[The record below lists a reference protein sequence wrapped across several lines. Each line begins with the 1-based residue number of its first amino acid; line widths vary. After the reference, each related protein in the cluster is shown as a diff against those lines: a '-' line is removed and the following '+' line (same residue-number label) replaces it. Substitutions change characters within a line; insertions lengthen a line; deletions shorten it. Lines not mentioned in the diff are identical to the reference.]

1 MAVNAEHPT
10 VPVCPLRGVLLTVVV
25 QVNVAMKALAGVSL
39 RKKGGSARPVRVRAI
54 VKVDYA
60 SMWRSKVKIIPS
72 VQRYAAPSL
81 IAPWVSVADTPMG
94 FGCAYPVASTR
105 LDIVS
110 MQPPVNP
117 VDPARE
123 HVRADSVI
131 WGRTNA
137 LGCAVQLTIAVGLIA
152 SSGKWANQPRQF
164 ATVRFH

>member
-1 MAVNAEHPT
+1 M
-10 VPVCPLRGVLLTVVV
+10 R
-25 QVNVAMKALAGVSL
+25 AG
-39 RKKGGSARPVRVRAI
+39 RVRAI

-60 SMWRSKVKIIPS
+60 SMAVEGQNHTVCAEVCCSEFDCP
-72 VQRYAAPSL
+72 L
-81 IAPWVSVADTPMG
+81 G
-94 FGCAYPVASTR
+94 FGCRYTNGVRVCLPVVSTR

-110 MQPPVNP
+110 MQPPANP

-131 WGRTNA
+131 WGRINA
-137 LGCAVQLTIAVGLIA
+137 SGCAVLLTIAVGLIA